1 MKTQKYKIGGAHV
14 HNLKNIPQQFH
25 ENRITGVGGV
35 ADKRFRDVQTYGRTD
50 VRTEGNPICP
60 APLRGGA

>member
-25 ENRITGVGGV
+25 ENQITGVGGV
-35 ADKRFRDVQTYGRTD
+35 ADKTFQDVQTDG
-50 VRTEGNPICP
+50 RTEGNPICP